1 MTRRL
6 APVAAVVLVLLLAAG
21 IAFVSLVDRRSEPV
35 EASPAAFAPSTL
47 ILLDV
52 RTDAG
57 PLLAVVGS
65 SGTPTP
71 AAVVIPSNVL
81 ITIPGQGDGTT
92 TEAALLPGRDA
103 ATSVANLLGVWVPH
117 YAVTDAGHL
126 ARVVD
131 RVSGIDVLGQT
142 RSGGEVAQ
150 ILSTRG
156 AGRPLRWREVIDG
169 LLAAGATWQEADLL
183 ERDDPSVPGLLTAAV
198 GGSAQV
204 LPTEPAT
211 QGLKQP
217 DQDAIVPMMVAA
229 FGAPDRTPIPVVV
242 LNGSGVPGVGEPVAE
257 RLVPAGFRIVV
268 NGNASSFDHDVTL
281 IVAGTA
287 EEQASAER
295 VRELLGVG
303 EVSISGI
310 RSGLGDVTIVVGKD
324 FQTG

>member
-21 IAFVSLVDRRSEPV
+21 IAFVTLVDRRSEPV

-47 ILLDV
+47 TLLDV

-65 SGTPTP
+65 SGTPTS
-71 AAVVIPSNVL
+71 AAVLIPSNVL

-92 TEAALLPGRDA
+92 NEAALLPGREA
-103 ATSVANLLGVWVPH
+103 ATSIANLLGVWIPH
-117 YAVTDAGHL
+117 YAVTNAAHL
-126 ARVVD
+126 GRVVH
-131 RVSGIDVLGQT
+131 RAGGIDVLGQT
-142 RSGGEVAQ
+142 RSGGEVAE
-150 ILSTRG
+150 ILSTQG
-156 AGRPLRWREVIDG
+156 GGRPLQWREVVDG
-169 LLAAGATWQEADLL
+169 LLAAGAMWHETDLL
-183 ERDDPSVPGLLTAAV
+183 EFDDPSVPGLLTAAA
-198 GGSAQV
+198 GGSAQP
-204 LPTEPAT
+204 LPTEQVT
-211 QGLKQP
+211 RGLKQP
-217 DQDAIVPMMVAA
+217 SQDAIVAMMVTA
-229 FGAPDRTPIPVVV
+229 FGARDRTPIPVVV

-257 RLVPAGFRIVV
+257 RLIPAGFRIIM
-268 NGNASSFDHDVTL
+268 NGNASSFDHEVTL
-281 IVAGTA
+281 IVAGTE

-295 VRELLGVG
+295 VRDLLGVG